1 MYVRV
6 RDKDTKHQ
14 FDVPEGDK
22 RIGGALELVKKPHY
36 APSRYPRPPK
46 YHLSLAGGSAG
57 RSDEGPG
64 VSLPAVAGS
73 ADGPEVGENV
83 RPSDG

>member
-36 APSRYPRPPK
+36 APSRSPRPPK
-46 YHLSLAGGSAG
+46 YHLSLAGQSASRESSPG
-57 RSDEGPG
+57 ESAADE
-64 VSLPAVAGS
+64 ATDKENH
-73 ADGPEVGENV
+73 DG
-83 RPSDG
+83 